1 MHKTLT
7 LVVGL
12 GKTGLSIVRHLAKQG
27 DDFVVFDTR
36 EAPEGAIQFKEEFP
50 NIPLYLKKLPR
61 DVLPQ
66 VHTILTSPGLA
77 LDLPI
82 FQEARALDIPILGDV
97 ECFARVVSAP
107 VVAITGTNGKS
118 TVTSLVG
125 EMAKAAGRKVA
136 VAGNIGTP
144 VLTLLDEDT
153 TYDLWVLELSSFQL
167 DLTESLTP
175 CASTILNFSPD
186 HLDRHQTMMAYWEAK
201 QRVYWNASTCL
212 FNRDDEETRPDPSVL
227 GAEQQVQSYGLN
239 PPSHPLDWGICQ
251 NEAGDYFIAQ
261 GSTLI
266 FPVKNLKIKGR
277 HNWLNAVA
285 SCALAFSAGLPI
297 TAMVD
302 VLNTF
307 SGLPHR
313 CQWVRELDQVVWID
327 DSKGTNIG
335 ATISAI
341 LGIGGAMQG
350 KIVLIAG
357 GQGKGAD
364 FTLLRE
370 VAETYVRSVILIGQ
384 DADKLAAALHDLP
397 QQKTHSLEAAV
408 ELAKKEAAPG
418 DVVLLSP
425 ACASLD
431 MFRDYHHR
439 GEVFSKAVEAL

>member
-1 MHKTLT
+1 MQKTLT

-12 GKTGLSIVRHLAKQG
+12 GKTGLSMARHLAKQG
-27 DDFVVFDTR
+27 DAFVMFDTR
-36 EAPEGAIQFKEEFP
+36 ETPEGATQFREEFP
-50 NIPLYLKKLPR
+50 HVPLYLGRLPR
-61 DVLPQ
+61 EVLRD

-82 FQEARALDIPILGDV
+82 FQEARSENIPILGDI

-107 VVAITGTNGKS
+107 VIAITGTNGKS

-125 EMAKAAGRKVA
+125 EMAKADGRKVA

-144 VLTLLDEDT
+144 VLELLDEEV

-201 QRVYWNASTCL
+201 QRVYWNSSVCL
-212 FNRDDEETRPDPSVL
+212 FNREDTETRPDLSVL
-227 GAEQQVQSYGLN
+227 SAEQQVFSYGLN
-239 PPSHPLDWGICQ
+239 PPENPLDWGLCQ

-261 GSTLI
+261 GSTFV
-266 FPVKNLKIKGR
+266 FPIQNLKIKGR

-285 SCALAFSAGLPI
+285 SCALASAAGISI
-297 TAMVD
+297 TAMVE
-302 VLNTF
+302 VLDKF

-313 CQWVRELDQVVWID
+313 CQWIRELNRVIWID

-364 FTLLRE
+364 FSLLKE
-370 VAETYVRSVILIGQ
+370 VAETYVRSVVLIGQ
-384 DADKLAAALHDLP
+384 DADKLATALQGIP
-397 QQKTHSLEAAV
+397 QQKTNSLESAV
-408 ELAKKEAAPG
+408 QLAQKEAMPG